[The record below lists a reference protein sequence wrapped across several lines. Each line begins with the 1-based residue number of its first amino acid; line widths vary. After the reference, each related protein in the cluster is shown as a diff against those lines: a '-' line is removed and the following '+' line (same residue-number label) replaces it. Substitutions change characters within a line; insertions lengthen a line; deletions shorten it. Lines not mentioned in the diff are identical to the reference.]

1 MVTALLYSR
10 IDPAGVLIHA
20 AIHDLIDEEGE
31 AAWPLLSDG
40 IIIHEIEGRLIYE
53 RGLDQ
58 KVDAD
63 RIIFLSRHTS
73 TRPEPVLTVHV
84 TGNFG
89 EAAYGGEPDE
99 LAAADPGMMQ
109 AVLKNLLQFAP
120 PGYRAGYEV
129 THHGPSDLTTPSL
142 FVEVGSTEVEW
153 HDTRAARAVAKSVLS
168 AVPGADAIPMI
179 GFGGT
184 HYAVRQSTIATE
196 TRGAFGHIAHSREAG
211 SLTIDTVR
219 RMAERSGA
227 VAGYIDRKSVS
238 TSDAHHITALLREAD
253 LRILSE
259 GTLRAMGDIPWNIW
273 CSASDLAEKA
283 APGSKMSNH
292 GIDQHEELTIIS
304 LPDTLLSEALRY
316 HPEEFISSLNT
327 ITPCI
332 RLEKGGAP
340 ALPDFIGYRESGSQL
355 ASDLITLCVQQITK
369 HHNSVMEG
377 DRLIIRRDRFNPEY
391 ARKLGVP
398 PGPLFGRL
406 ANGQTVTVGDRVI
419 RPAMVCSCE
428 VQEIQIPGLESYT

>member
-1 MVTALLYSR
+1 MVTAVLYSR
-10 IDPAGVLIHA
+10 IDPAGVLIHS
-20 AIHDLIDEEGE
+20 AINDLIDEEGE
-31 AAWPLLSDG
+31 AAWPLLSDE
-40 IIIHEIEGRLIYE
+40 IIVHEIEGRLIYE

-84 TGNFG
+84 TGNFR
-89 EAAYGGEPDE
+89 EALYGGESDE

-109 AVLKNLLQFAP
+109 AVLKNLLRYAP

-153 HDTRAARAVAKSVLS
+153 RDPRAARAVAMSVLS
-168 AVPGADAIPMI
+168 AVPGTDTIPMI

-184 HYAVRQSTIATE
+184 HYAVRQTTIAAE

-211 SLTIDTVR
+211 EITAETVR
-219 RMAERSGA
+219 RMVERSGA
-227 VAGYIDRKSVS
+227 VAGYIDRKAVS
-238 TSDAHHITALLREAD
+238 TTDAHRIAALLRKAD
-253 LRILSE
+253 LRVLSE
-259 GTLRAMGDIPWNIW
+259 GMLRSMGDIPWNTW

-283 APGSKMSNH
+283 APGSRIRNH
-292 GIDQHEELTIIS
+292 GISRDEELTIVS
-304 LPDTLLSEALRY
+304 LPDILLTEALRF
-316 HPEEFISSLNT
+316 HAEEFIAFLDT
-327 ITPCI
+327 ISPCI
-332 RLEKGGAP
+332 RIEKAGVP
-340 ALPDFIGYRESGSQL
+340 ALPLFIGYRETGSQL

-369 HHNSVMEG
+369 HHHSVMEG
-377 DRLIIRRDRFNPEY
+377 DRLIIRRDRFDPER

-398 PGPLFGRL
+398 SGPLFGML
-406 ANGQTVTVGDRVI
+406 ANGQPVTVGDRVI
-419 RPAMVCSCE
+419 RPDMVCSCE
-428 VQEIQIPGLESYT
+428 IQEIKIPGLESYT